1 MIQNELVA
9 NNSGSDNNENSQQ
22 RPIKRRARMALSC
35 QRCRK
40 HRSKCS
46 RSRPTC
52 EQCSAAGVECVYL
65 EVPGDLESTAL
76 RDRFAGLEN
85 QIHSLMDE
93 FSQIEQLVHTNRAL
107 PTVPQPQ
114 PQPQEQSIQTN
125 SLKDWKIHQ
134 LGTAG
139 LSIDT
144 HMFHV
149 TDIYATLIQFA
160 KENTSAITLYP
171 SQPPLPPQSSSLQGN
186 EEEEEKKPIWLTRNH
201 SIFPNVRL
209 SHFTSLRPNLH
220 DGEDSDSEDPTLYIK
235 NPIIDEDDDDDEDSD
250 EDEDNNDDNNE
261 HRKKKKTQANVWLP
275 PTLPAGL
282 VLQLLDLY
290 KDCLLYGAVQ
300 PFDALFQG
308 VLQDQSAWTPSFE
321 LLYASIL
328 CHMLLHAFYW
338 HPEIFREYP
347 SMDEASC
354 VQLSIQYY
362 KWAKR
367 LLSSIYFDQPSLITC
382 HAICNLVLYHIEN
395 GSTSVIYIY
404 SGMAVRM
411 ALSLQLYRED
421 ALDCVAE
428 QESLMFPVAYRPSVK
443 LVKQYARSLLWFM
456 YFLDTASSHY
466 HNKPYEIHL
475 DDHVST
481 TTFFRNHSVEPM
493 MPEQQQ
499 YHQQA
504 VFQFLEFHTCQ
515 ITRDIRRTIFTHPE
529 EAQTSYEAIERIEK
543 RLIDFQEHLPSLA
556 LGVEQQADLWYRR
569 CVFKQWIRHHG
580 HWILIH
586 QSYLP
591 TPMSVQRCTTA
602 AFALVEL
609 FDLWMVS
616 MDCYFRPCVHEL
628 KQACEILLYHVDQD
642 TPIKAQALQGLMR
655 LVQVLL
661 KTPVGE
667 IARTRPFVQRVL
679 RAVQKE

>member
-1 MIQNELVA
+1 MIHNELVS
-9 NNSGSDNNENSQQ
+9 NNSSSDNNENSQQ
-22 RPIKRRARMALSC
+22 KPIKRRARMALSC

-52 EQCSAAGVECVYL
+52 EQCLAAGVECVYL

-93 FSQIEQLVHTNRAL
+93 FSQIEQLVHTTRAL
-107 PTVPQPQ
+107 PPVPQPQ
-114 PQPQEQSIQTN
+114 PHEQPAIQTN
-125 SLKDWKIHQ
+125 SLRDWKIHQ

-160 KENTSAITLYP
+160 KDNTTSITLYP
-171 SQPPLPPQSSSLQGN
+171 PPSSEQQQ
-186 EEEEEKKPIWLTRNH
+186 EQEQQEDKPVWLTRNH

-235 NPIIDEDDDDDEDSD
+235 NPIIDDDDDDEDD
-250 EDEDNNDDNNE
+250 EEEEEEEEEPNPENR
-261 HRKKKKTQANVWLP
+261 RKKKTHATAGWSP
-275 PTLPAGL
+275 PTLPPGL
-282 VLQLLDLY
+282 VSQLLDLY
-290 KDCLLYGAVQ
+290 KNCLLYGAVQ

-308 VLQDQSAWTPSFE
+308 ILQDQSAWTPSFQ

-338 HPEIFREYP
+338 HPEIFQEYTN
-347 SMDEASC
+347 MDEANC
-354 VQLSIQYY
+354 VQLSVQYY

-421 ALDCVAE
+421 ALDSVVE
-428 QESLMFPVAYRPSVK
+428 QESFMFPDVYRPSVK
-443 LVKQYARSLLWFM
+443 LLKQYARSLLWFM

-481 TTFFRNHSVEPM
+481 TTFFRNHSLEPT

-504 VFQFLEFHTCQ
+504 MFQFLEFHTCQ

-543 RLIDFQEHLPSLA
+543 RLLDFQQQLPSLT
-556 LGVEQQADLWYRR
+556 LVEPQGDLWYRR

-628 KQACEILLYHVDQD
+628 KQACEILLYHVDQN
-642 TPIKAQALQGLMR
+642 TPIKAQALEGLRR
-655 LVQVLL
+655 LIQVLL

-679 RAVQKE
+679 KAVQQQP

>member
-1 MIQNELVA
+1 MME
-9 NNSGSDNNENSQQ
+9 SDTLTNYEDNSQS
-22 RPIKRRARMALSC
+22 RPVKRRARMALSC

-52 EQCSAAGVECVYL
+52 EQCSVAGVECTYL

-93 FSQIEQLVHTNRAL
+93 FGNIEQLVKNAAPSQSSQSAQL
-107 PTVPQPQ
+107 PTAGQ
-114 PQPQEQSIQTN
+114 QSNIQAN
-125 SLKDWKIHQ
+125 SLSKWNIHQ
-134 LGTAG
+134 LGPTG

-144 HMFHV
+144 HMLNV
-149 TDIYATLIQFA
+149 ADIYSTLIQFA
-160 KENTSAITLYP
+160 KDNTNAITLYP
-171 SQPPLPPQSSSLQGN
+171 QPDQQ
-186 EEEEEKKPIWLTRNH
+186 KKPIWLIRNH

-209 SHFTSLRPNLH
+209 SHFTSLRPNVN
-220 DGEDSDSEDPTLYIK
+220 DGEDSEDEPIR
-235 NPIIDEDDDDDEDSD
+235 NPLLEEQDEDKDDALDIDVMPE
-250 EDEDNNDDNNE
+250 
-261 HRKKKKTQANVWLP
+261 KLP
-275 PTLPAGL
+275 LFL
-282 VLQLLDLY
+282 VQRLLSLY
-290 KDCLLYGAVQ
+290 KNCLLYGAVQ
-300 PFDALFQG
+300 PFDTLFTN
-308 VLQDQSAWTPSFE
+308 LLMDQDNLSPAFQ
-321 LLYASIL
+321 LLYASIV
-328 CHMLLHAFYW
+328 CHMLPHAFYW
-338 HPEIFREYP
+338 HPEIFEN
-347 SMDEASC
+347 SMDEPTC
-354 VQLSIQYY
+354 VRLSIDYY

-367 LLSSIYFDQPSLITC
+367 LLSSIYFDAPSLTTC

-395 GSTSVIYIY
+395 GNTSVVYIY

-421 ALDCVAE
+421 ALDTISQNQAAV
-428 QESLMFPVAYRPSVK
+428 FPLTYKPPVMI
-443 LVKQYARSLLWFM
+443 VKQYARSLLWFM

-481 TTFFRNHSVEPM
+481 TTFFKNPPLSSAGVDE
-493 MPEQQQ
+493 
-499 YHQQA
+499 HQA
-504 VFQFLEFHTCQ
+504 FFQFIEFHTCQ

-529 EAQTSYEAIERIEK
+529 EAQTSYEQIERIEK
-543 RLIDFQEHLPSLA
+543 RLISFQKQLPKIELLNSSTHL
-556 LGVEQQADLWYRR
+556 WHRR
-569 CVFKQWIRHHG
+569 CIFKQWIRHHG

-609 FDLWMVS
+609 FDHWIVA

-628 KQACEILLYHVDQD
+628 KQACEILLYHVDQN
-642 TPIKAQALQGLMR
+642 TPIKRKALEGLMR
-655 LVQVLL
+655 LINVLL

-679 RAVQKE
+679 KAIQQNNM

>member
-1 MIQNELVA
+1 VA
-9 NNSGSDNNENSQQ
+9 
-22 RPIKRRARMALSC
+22 C
-35 QRCRK
+35 
-40 HRSKCS
+40 
-46 RSRPTC
+46 T
-52 EQCSAAGVECVYL
+52 YL

-93 FSQIEQLVHTNRAL
+93 FGNIEQLIKSTNKE
-107 PTVPQPQ
+107 P
-114 PQPQEQSIQTN
+114 EQVSSIQTA
-125 SLKDWKIHQ
+125 SLQNWKIRPQ
-134 LGTAG
+134 SKG

-149 TDIYATLIQFA
+149 TDIYSTLIQFA
-160 KENTSAITLYP
+160 KDNTNALTLYP
-171 SQPPLPPQSSSLQGN
+171 QPIQPNQ
-186 EEEEEKKPIWLTRNH
+186 KKPVWLIRNH

-209 SHFTSLRPNLH
+209 SHFTSLRPNVN
-220 DGEDSDSEDPTLYIK
+220 DGEDSDDEHPLAMK
-235 NPIIDEDDDDDEDSD
+235 KVIIDDQ
-250 EDEDNNDDNNE
+250 EDEVDDVNAE
-261 HRKKKKTQANVWLP
+261 IVQVDIP
-275 PTLPAGL
+275 PDPLSPIL
-282 VLQLLDLY
+282 VQRLLALY
-290 KDCLLYGAVQ
+290 KNCLLYGAVQ
-300 PFDALFQG
+300 PFDTLFNQVLMDQDALSPAFQ
-308 VLQDQSAWTPSFE
+308 
-321 LLYASIL
+321 LLYASIV
-328 CHMLLHAFYW
+328 CHMLPHAFYW
-338 HPEIFREYP
+338 HREIFENL
-347 SMDEASC
+347 MDEPTC
-354 VQLSIQYY
+354 LKLSIQYY

-367 LLSSIYFDQPSLITC
+367 LLSSIYFDVPSLTTC

-395 GSTSVIYIY
+395 GNTSVVYIY

-421 ALDCVAE
+421 ALDSISETQAA
-428 QESLMFPVAYRPSVK
+428 MFPAPYLPSVAI
-443 LVKQYARSLLWFM
+443 VKQYARSLLWFM

-481 TTFFRNHSVEPM
+481 TTFFKNPTGGNE
-493 MPEQQQ
+493 EE
-499 YHQQA
+499 HQA
-504 VFQFLEFHTCQ
+504 FFQFIEFHTCQ

-529 EAQTSYEAIERIEK
+529 EAQTSYEAIERIEQ
-543 RLIDFQEHLPSLA
+543 RLLDFQKQLPRI
-556 LGVEQQADLWYRR
+556 DLSIQNVWHRR

-591 TPMSVQRCTTA
+591 TPMSVQRCTAA

-609 FDLWMVS
+609 FDHWIVS

-628 KQACEILLYHVDQD
+628 KQACEILLYHVDQN
-642 TPIKAQALQGLMR
+642 TPIKQKALQGLLR

-679 RAVQKE
+679 RAIQQNNVTATK

>member
-1 MIQNELVA
+1 MENDTLTSYGDDHQN
-9 NNSGSDNNENSQQ
+9 
-22 RPIKRRARMALSC
+22 RPVKRRARMALSC

-46 RSRPTC
+46 RSRPSC
-52 EQCSAAGVECVYL
+52 EQCLTAGVECAYL

-85 QIHSLMDE
+85 QIHSLLDE
-93 FSQIEQLVHTNRAL
+93 FGNIEQLVKS
-107 PTVPQPQ
+107 VSGQPAAQ
-114 PQPQEQSIQTN
+114 VAEEEQHPNIQAK
-125 SLKDWKIHQ
+125 SLAQWNIHQ
-134 LGTAG
+134 SSGSAG

-149 TDIYATLIQFA
+149 TDIYSTLIQFA
-160 KENTSAITLYP
+160 KDNTNAITLYP
-171 SQPPLPPQSSSLQGN
+171 QPDQQ
-186 EEEEEKKPIWLTRNH
+186 KKPIWLIRNH

-209 SHFTSLRPNLH
+209 SHFTSLRPNVN
-220 DGEDSDSEDPTLYIK
+220 DGEDS
-235 NPIIDEDDDDDEDSD
+235 EDDPVQNRLLQEEEEEAEEELNSLLGLDSVP
-250 EDEDNNDDNNE
+250 E
-261 HRKKKKTQANVWLP
+261 KLP
-275 PTLPAGL
+275 FFL
-282 VLQLLDLY
+282 VQRLLALY
-290 KDCLLYGAVQ
+290 KNCLLYGAVQ
-300 PFDALFQG
+300 PFDTLFAS
-308 VLQDQSAWTPSFE
+308 LLMDQEILSPAFQ
-321 LLYASIL
+321 LLYASIV
-328 CHMLLHAFYW
+328 CHMLPHAFYW
-338 HPEIFREYP
+338 HPEIFEN
-347 SMDEASC
+347 SLDEPTC
-354 VQLSIQYY
+354 VRLSVEYY

-367 LLSSIYFDQPSLITC
+367 LLSSIYFDAPSLTTC

-395 GSTSVIYIY
+395 GNTSVVYIY

-421 ALDCVAE
+421 ALDAIS
-428 QESLMFPVAYRPSVK
+428 QNQAAAFPPAYKPPVPV
-443 LVKQYARSLLWFM
+443 VKQYARSLLWFM

-481 TTFFRNHSVEPM
+481 TTFFKNPVLSSAGVLDE
-493 MPEQQQ
+493 
-499 YHQQA
+499 HQA
-504 VFQFLEFHTCQ
+504 FFQFIEFHTCQ

-529 EAQTSYEAIERIEK
+529 EAQTSYEQIERIEK
-543 RLIDFQEHLPSLA
+543 RLISFQKQLPPIELVAESSAHLW
-556 LGVEQQADLWYRR
+556 QRR
-569 CVFKQWIRHHG
+569 CIFKQWIRHHG

-609 FDLWMVS
+609 FDHWIVA

-628 KQACEILLYHVDQD
+628 KQACEILLYHVDQK
-642 TPIKAQALQGLMR
+642 TPIKGRALEGLIR
-655 LVQVLL
+655 LVNVLL

-679 RAVQKE
+679 KAIQQNNMCERE

>member
-1 MIQNELVA
+1 MMDHELVPSS
-9 NNSGSDNNENSQQ
+9 SGNEDQ
-22 RPIKRRARMALSC
+22 RPVKRRARMALSC

-46 RSRPTC
+46 RSRPAC
-52 EQCSAAGVECVYL
+52 EQCTIAGVACTYL

-93 FSQIEQLVHTNRAL
+93 FSHIEQLTH
-107 PTVPQPQ
+107 
-114 PQPQEQSIQTN
+114 
-125 SLKDWKIHQ
+125 SLKHWKIHQ

-149 TDIYATLIQFA
+149 TDIYSTLIQFA
-160 KENTSAITLYP
+160 KDNTTALTLYP
-171 SQPPLPPQSSSLQGN
+171 QPDEQ
-186 EEEEEKKPIWLTRNH
+186 KKPVWLVRNH
-201 SIFPNVRL
+201 TIFPNVRL
-209 SHFTSLRPNLH
+209 SHFTSLRPNMH

-235 NPIIDEDDDDDEDSD
+235 NPTIEDT
-250 EDEDNNDDNNE
+250 EDEQVLMPE
-261 HRKKKKTQANVWLP
+261 PLSP
-275 PTLPAGL
+275 IL
-282 VLQLLDLY
+282 VEKLLGLY

-300 PFDALFQG
+300 PFDTLFKEALM
-308 VLQDQSAWTPSFE
+308 DQQAWTPAFQ
-321 LLYASIL
+321 LLYASIM
-328 CHMLLHAFYW
+328 CHMLPHAYYW
-338 HPEIFREYP
+338 HPEIFE
-347 SMDEASC
+347 SMDEATC
-354 VQLSIQYY
+354 VQLSVQYY

-367 LLSSIYFDQPSLITC
+367 LLSSIYFDVPSLTTC

-421 ALDCVAE
+421 ALDAIAQHE
-428 QESLMFPVAYRPSVK
+428 ATMFPEAYRPTQATM
-443 LVKQYARSLLWFM
+443 KQYARSLLWFM

-481 TTFFRNHSVEPM
+481 TTFFKPTDETTD
-493 MPEQQQ
+493 EQSF
-499 YHQQA
+499 
-504 VFQFLEFHTCQ
+504 FQFLEFHTCQ

-529 EAQTSYEAIERIEK
+529 EPQTSYEAIERIET
-543 RLIDFQEHLPSLA
+543 RLLAFQKQLPTLDTDMSL
-556 LGVEQQADLWYRR
+556 WHRR
-569 CVFKQWIRHHG
+569 CLFKQWIRHHG

-609 FDLWMVS
+609 FDLWMVN

-628 KQACEILLYHVDQD
+628 KQACEILLYHVDQH
-642 TPIKAQALQGLMR
+642 TPIQQQALEGLMR
-655 LVQVLL
+655 LITVLL

-679 RAVQKE
+679 KAIQK

>member
-1 MIQNELVA
+1 MYLV
-9 NNSGSDNNENSQQ
+9 
-22 RPIKRRARMALSC
+22 
-35 QRCRK
+35 RCRK

-52 EQCSAAGVECVYL
+52 EQCATVGVACTYL

-93 FSQIEQLVHTNRAL
+93 FGNIEQLIKSNNKDTSEKNGS
-107 PTVPQPQ
+107 
-114 PQPQEQSIQTN
+114 SIQTS
-125 SLKDWKIHQ
+125 SLQNWKIHPQ
-134 LGTAG
+134 SKG

-149 TDIYATLIQFA
+149 TDIYSTLIQFA
-160 KENTSAITLYP
+160 KDNTNTLTLYP
-171 SQPPLPPQSSSLQGN
+171 QPLQN
-186 EEEEEKKPIWLTRNH
+186 QKKPVWLIRNH

-209 SHFTSLRPNLH
+209 SHFTSLRPNVN
-220 DGEDSDSEDPTLYIK
+220 DGEDSDDEHPFLKKI
-235 NPIIDEDDDDDEDSD
+235 IIDDQ
-250 EDEDNNDDNNE
+250 EDEIDDVNTE
-261 HRKKKKTQANVWLP
+261 IVQVDIP
-275 PTLPAGL
+275 PEPLSPIL
-282 VLQLLDLY
+282 VQRLLGLY
-290 KDCLLYGAVQ
+290 KNCLLYGAVQ
-300 PFDALFQG
+300 PFDTLFNKVLMDQDALSPAFQ
-308 VLQDQSAWTPSFE
+308 
-321 LLYASIL
+321 LLYASIV
-328 CHMLLHAFYW
+328 CHMLPHAFYW
-338 HPEIFREYP
+338 HRDIFENL
-347 SMDEASC
+347 MDEPTC
-354 VQLSIQYY
+354 LRLSIQYY

-367 LLSSIYFDQPSLITC
+367 LLSSIYFDLPSLTTC

-395 GSTSVIYIY
+395 GNTSVVYIY

-421 ALDCVAE
+421 ALDAISE
-428 QESLMFPVAYRPSVK
+428 MQAAMFPTQYAPSVAI
-443 LVKQYARSLLWFM
+443 VKQYARSLLWFM

-481 TTFFRNHSVEPM
+481 TTFFKNPTGSNE
-493 MPEQQQ
+493 EE
-499 YHQQA
+499 HQA
-504 VFQFLEFHTCQ
+504 FFQFIEFHTCQ

-529 EAQTSYEAIERIEK
+529 EAQTSYEAIERIEQ
-543 RLIDFQEHLPSLA
+543 RLLDFQKQLPRI
-556 LGVEQQADLWYRR
+556 DLSIKNVWHRR

-591 TPMSVQRCTTA
+591 TPMSVQRCTAA

-609 FDLWMVS
+609 FDHWIVA

-628 KQACEILLYHVDQD
+628 KQACEILLYHVDQN
-642 TPIKAQALQGLMR
+642 TPIKQNALQGLLR

-679 RAVQKE
+679 RAIQLNNVTAQ